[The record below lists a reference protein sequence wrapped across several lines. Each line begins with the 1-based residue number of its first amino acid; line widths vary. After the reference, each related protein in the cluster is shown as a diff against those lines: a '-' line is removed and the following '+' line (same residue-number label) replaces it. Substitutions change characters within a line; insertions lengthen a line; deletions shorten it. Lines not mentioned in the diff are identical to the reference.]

1 MKDAGVEGV
10 LGFAGVGQIKISVK
24 FGVQTLQKEPEMD
37 RCSQI
42 MIGSDCIG

>member
-1 MKDAGVEGV
+1 MKDAGVAGV

-37 RCSQI
+37 HCSQI
-42 MIGSDCIG
+42 MLGSNLIG